1 MGRFINGAMKV
12 FAYLVVALCVAS
24 TLAVVELDSSLDSI
38 DQHNE
43 DLIEIA
49 ETRGV
54 SGARQRVSL
63 DLGEEEAADDWEGD
77 MLQRGGAKKMVK
89 GMAEK
94 AKRAIKTKKAK
105 KAKKAKKEEASDEE
119 KSDEEK
125 SGEEEKGKKAKK
137 AKGRAKKATK
147 PTVLSA
153 RFRANKAKE
162 KMDKALAD
170 SKQALSNAQAEAKE
184 KVLKGTEANELS
196 KKLAYNAKKASK
208 KAQTS
213 MKQTSRQV
221 KKLAKVSEKARQAA
235 GRARR
240 ATEKRQRATKKKYA
254 AKKASKRAA
263 TQFVNAT
270 KISGVKQDRY
280 ESEKRGQSSV
290 GKVVATRKKALS
302 AGKRQSKVALGK
314 LNKQQARLTKDQAKW
329 GSLKDKVRRFLNKGL
344 KQIRQLCRSR
354 GCWQVQRIIWRSL
367 KSRSNQCYSKRCQ
380 DCRASPK
387 PLVKKLQRPVVL
399 KKQPMQL

>member
-49 ETRGV
+49 ETGGV

-94 AKRAIKTKKAK
+94 AKRAIKAK
-105 KAKKAKKEEASDEE
+105 KAKKAKE
-119 KSDEEK
+119 SDEEK

-137 AKGRAKKATK
+137 AEGQAKEATK

-170 SKQALSNAQAEAKE
+170 SKQAWSNAQAEAKE

-196 KKLAYNAKKASK
+196 KKLAYNAK
-208 KAQTS
+208 
-213 MKQTSRQV
+213 
-221 KKLAKVSEKARQAA
+221 
-235 GRARR
+235 
-240 ATEKRQRATKKKYA
+240 
-254 AKKASKRAA
+254 
-263 TQFVNAT
+263 
-270 KISGVKQDRY
+270 
-280 ESEKRGQSSV
+280 
-290 GKVVATRKKALS
+290 
-302 AGKRQSKVALGK
+302 
-314 LNKQQARLTKDQAKW
+314 
-329 GSLKDKVRRFLNKGL
+329 
-344 KQIRQLCRSR
+344 
-354 GCWQVQRIIWRSL
+354 
-367 KSRSNQCYSKRCQ
+367 
-380 DCRASPK
+380 
-387 PLVKKLQRPVVL
+387 
-399 KKQPMQL
+399 